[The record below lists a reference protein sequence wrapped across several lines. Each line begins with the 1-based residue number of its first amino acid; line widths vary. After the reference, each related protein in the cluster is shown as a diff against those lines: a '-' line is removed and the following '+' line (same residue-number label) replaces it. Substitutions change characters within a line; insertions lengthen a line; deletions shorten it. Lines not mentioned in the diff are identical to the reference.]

1 MLLKSGCRF
10 KVSSSINAEISATKH
25 ILCTSE
31 YLRTLGS
38 GVRIVSVGDV
48 TTERIVD
55 SGLVPYLQIVDLKT
69 KRSESNA
76 FSHVEGSIVIKNE
89 AGTISHDLFF
99 LIRDIFTQNK
109 PARIEVTGEEDLAVL
124 PIIYYSDDNTVVA
137 YGVPDVGMACL
148 RVDSHLKLIV
158 NNMLERMEIE
168 CQN

>member
-10 KVSSSINAEISATKH
+10 KVSPSISAEISATRH
-25 ILCTSE
+25 TLCTPDE
-31 YLRTLGS
+31 LKAYGS

-48 TTERIVD
+48 TTARIVD
-55 SGLVPYLQIVDLKT
+55 SGLIPFLQIVDLKT
-69 KRSESNA
+69 KRSDRGE
-76 FSHVEGSIVIKNE
+76 FRHVEGSIIISNE

-99 LIRDIFTQNK
+99 LIRDIFSQDK
-109 PARIEVTGEEDLAVL
+109 PARIEVLGEEDLAVL

-148 RVDSHLKLIV
+148 RVDNHLKLIV
-158 NNMLERMEIE
+158 NSMIERMETE